1 MPINQFLS
9 RLHLYLAL
17 GLLPWF
23 IIYGLSAIPFSHP
36 ELFQKL
42 YGKPEWVSRP
52 ERKYDIEIPAD
63 ADLRQIGARIMKEN
77 DLKGSFGANRPNPKQ
92 YNLYVFTFW
101 KTTQVNYYPQEKR
114 LVIQDRKFRWDHF
127 LTGMHARGG
136 FAQSNFLSDAWGV
149 MVDIVCLGMLI
160 WIITGIYLW
169 WRQSTTRIWGAV
181 ALLGGFG
188 SFLLFL
194 RVL

>member
-1 MPINQFLS
+1 M
-9 RLHLYLAL
+9 
-17 GLLPWF
+17 
-23 IIYGLSAIPFSHP
+23 
-36 ELFQKL
+36 
-42 YGKPEWVSRP
+42 
-52 ERKYDIEIPAD
+52 
-63 ADLRQIGARIMKEN
+63 
-77 DLKGSFGANRPNPKQ
+77 
-92 YNLYVFTFW
+92 
-101 KTTQVNYYPQEKR
+101 
-114 LVIQDRKFRWDHF
+114 IQDRKFRWDHF